1 MSASAG
7 LLAPRTVLAAWN
19 EAAFGSETVADAL
32 KAGMGSDGLTDSA
45 EVKLD
50 IPKNPEN
57 GAVVPVAVTTT
68 LSGVESIALLVDKN
82 VKPLS
87 GIFYPGKRMKPAMS
101 IRVKVGESANI
112 IAVMKS
118 GGKLYS
124 AKQAV
129 TVTVG
134 GCG

>member
-1 MSASAG
+1 MA
-7 LLAPRTVLAAWN
+7 
-19 EAAFGSETVADAL
+19 
-32 KAGMGSDGLTDSA
+32 A
-45 EVKLD
+45 EVMLD

-82 VKPLS
+82 TKPLC

-129 TVTVG
+129 TVTIG